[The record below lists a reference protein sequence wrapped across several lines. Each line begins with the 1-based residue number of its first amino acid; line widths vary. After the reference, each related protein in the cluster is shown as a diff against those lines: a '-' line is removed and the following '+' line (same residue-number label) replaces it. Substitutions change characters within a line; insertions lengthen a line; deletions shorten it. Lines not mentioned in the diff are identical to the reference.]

1 VSVVWVEV
9 ADDEKVADGDYLAV
23 YPKGVAVL
31 LMRIDGALHAVANK
45 CAHMACPLEGGRIDG
60 HVITCPC
67 HDWSFS
73 VRTGAFTEAAEIAI
87 RVYPV
92 TTVEDKIL
100 VGFEE
105 EWL

>member
-1 VSVVWVEV
+1 VSAVWVEV
-9 ADDEKVADGDYLAV
+9 ADDEKVGEGAYLAV

-31 LMRIDGALHAVANK
+31 LMRIDGALHAIANK
-45 CAHMACPLEGGRIDG
+45 CAHMACPLEGGKIED

-67 HDWSFS
+67 HDWSFD

-92 TTVEDKIL
+92 KTDGGKIL

-105 EWL
+105 AWL